1 MRSPARFTSVAL
13 AAWAL
18 SRCAVMLW
26 WAYTPYGGAAA
37 TDLYRYAHFA
47 TEGGASSSLFPW
59 EYPALARMVLGSGQ
73 GLDLAGYASVY
84 LIAMV
89 ACDLAFTIWL
99 LRPRQRQRSPA
110 GVWLWIVTVPLL
122 GVIPYTRYDM
132 VVACAVALAIAW
144 GGRRPQVAAVLLS
157 LAIALKLWPLILLPL
172 LVLRTRR
179 GERRRVVLAGFVPW
193 IAFEVLGGL
202 LWGTRSA
209 TAPWLWQ
216 QERGLQ
222 IESIAAGPLRILHV
236 GADPIEFR
244 FNAWETTSPAWLMTL
259 LALVGL
265 SLVALVIV
273 ASGRQL
279 MSLEITEE
287 RADSIVAAATVLV
300 IGLLIVTGKVF
311 SPQYLLWL
319 IAPLAVAY
327 ALHATQDRWLFGLV
341 AAACAMTTFVYPVVY
356 SQLIAGEALP
366 WVMLQVR
373 NLLLVIAVGVLAIRW
388 RESLT
393 APPQQSLPPKTNSEV
408 TT

>member
-1 MRSPARFTSVAL
+1 MVAL
-13 AAWAL
+13 AAWGF
-18 SRCAVMLW
+18 SRCVVMLW

-47 TEGGASSSLFPW
+47 TEGGASSGLFPW
-59 EYPALARMVLGSGQ
+59 EYPALARMILGSGS
-73 GLDLAGYASVY
+73 GLDLTGYASVY
-84 LIAMV
+84 LLAMV

-99 LRPRQRQRSPA
+99 LRPRQQQRGPA
-110 GVWLWIVTVPLL
+110 GIWLWIVTVPLL

-144 GGRRPQVAAVLLS
+144 SGRRPQVAAVLLS
-157 LAIALKLWPLILLPL
+157 LAMALKLWPLVLLPL
-172 LVLRTRR
+172 FLLRAPS
-179 GERRRVVLAGFVPW
+179 GERRRVVVAAFAPW

-202 LWGTRSA
+202 VWGTRSV

-236 GADPIEFR
+236 GGDPIEFR
-244 FNAWETTSPAWLMTL
+244 FNAWETTSPAWLMAL

-265 SLVALVIV
+265 SLIALVIV
-273 ASGRQL
+273 ASGRRL
-279 MSLEITEE
+279 MSPEVSEQH
-287 RADSIVAAATVLV
+287 ADRIVAAAAALT
-300 IGLLIVTGKVF
+300 IGVLIVTGKVF

-327 ALHATQDRWLFGLV
+327 TLRTSQDRWLLALV
-341 AAACAMTTFVYPVVY
+341 AATCAITTLVYPVMY
-356 SQLIAGEALP
+356 FGLIAGEALP
-366 WVMLQVR
+366 WAVLQLR
-373 NLLLVIAVGVLAIRW
+373 NLLLIIVVGVLALRW
-388 RESLT
+388 RESL
-393 APPQQSLPPKTNSEV
+393 AAQPQQASRSTTNLEV